1 MLMDQFSLD
10 RLLIAGVLA
19 SLAVAIAF
27 GPELGRA
34 LARLRNRRV
43 VDEVPASPALGAEPQ
58 QF

>member
-1 MLMDQFSLD
+1 MMLPEQISPN
-10 RLLIAGVLA
+10 LIVAAVLA

-34 LARLRNRRV
+34 VTRLRSRRV
-43 VDEVPASPALGAEPQ
+43 GDVPANTTLEPQ

>member
-1 MLMDQFSLD
+1 MPLDHISLD

-34 LARLRNRRV
+34 LSRLRNRRV
-43 VDEVPASPALGAEPQ
+43 IDEVQTTSALGVETQ
-58 QF
+58 QY